1 LPVPD
6 TLEPASLDAF
16 IGSLLSAGFDPVGD
30 QRSWVGPLHPA
41 LEHLTTERTMRVEVR
56 DGWPYLHPKV
66 YVQGLAAGLHR
77 NHHGDICLW
86 DDGDPSL
93 AWLTWDGIAHR
104 VREWAAEAPSTATA
118 DDPALDAHRYFEVAR
133 RGLATI
139 DLTGIDIRYWGA
151 REARGALKD
160 DLLTIGEGPLR
171 GRIYTVKAVQTPPK
185 NLDGVR
191 NLLRR
196 RQRKDLERAL
206 RTVGLPEG
214 VSFLVLVWK
223 NAASP
228 NLLILWLERTNGSV
242 TAMSFE
248 AARADAA
255 VLLLRAGPDASQLRD
270 RTVAVFGVGAVGSQ
284 VALLL
289 ARSGVGTLSL
299 FDSQRL
305 RPGDVVR
312 HASSSLFVGKSK
324 VASLKTGIYMQAP
337 WTKVNTS
344 EHSHWEPSQVAEIAK
359 HVDLVVDAVGVASFT
374 VQLARVCEVES
385 RRLLSVALYRR
396 GDVGR
401 VRLQIARTG
410 ANLAGRATDTRFPNI
425 PPDVEEA
432 EAAWEAGCGAPIAQ
446 APPPAVASAAAAAAR
461 LAVEVLCERE
471 TGDLDVIEIYR
482 PRADSPFDVIGS
494 RIYRPA

>member
-6 TLEPASLDAF
+6 TLEPAALDAF
-16 IGSLLSAGFDPVGD
+16 ISSLLAAGFEPVGD
-30 QRSWVGPLHPA
+30 QRSWIGPLHPA
-41 LEHLTTERTMRVEVR
+41 LEHLTAERTMRVEVR

-86 DDGDPSL
+86 GDGDPSL

-104 VREWAAEAPSTATA
+104 ITEWVAGAPSTATA

-133 RGLATI
+133 KGLATI

-151 REARGALKD
+151 REARGAMKD
-160 DLLTIGEGPLR
+160 DLLAIGEGPLR
-171 GRIYTVKAVQTPPK
+171 GRLYTLKAVQTPPK

-196 RQRKDLERAL
+196 RQRKDLDRAL

-242 TAMSFE
+242 TAMSIE
-248 AARADAA
+248 AARADLA
-255 VLLLRAGPDASQLRD
+255 VLLLRAGPDAAQLRE
-270 RTVAVFGVGAVGSQ
+270 RAVAVLGVGAIGSQ

-299 FDSQRL
+299 FDPQRL

-312 HASSSLFVGKSK
+312 HASSSLFVGKPK

-337 WTKVNTS
+337 WTKVNTY
-344 EHSHWEPSQVAEIAK
+344 ERSHWEPSQLAEIAR

-374 VQLARVCEVES
+374 EQLARVCEVEA
-385 RRLLSVALYRR
+385 RRLLSVALYRH

-401 VRLQIARTG
+401 VRLQTARPV
-410 ANLAGRATDTRFPNI
+410 ANLADRATDARFPTV
-425 PPDVEEA
+425 PPGVDEA
-432 EAAWEAGCGAPIAQ
+432 EVAWEAGCGAPIAQ
-446 APPPAVASAAAAAAR
+446 ASPAAVASAAAAAAR
-461 LAVEVLCERE
+461 LAVEALCESE
-471 TGDLDVIEIYR
+471 TGDVDVIEVYR
-482 PRADSPFDVIGS
+482 PLGDSPFDVIGS
-494 RIYRPA
+494 RTYRPA